1 MSIRVNEAGIS
12 QAVQWLRLHLPMQ
25 EVWLQS
31 LIEEVISHLPHHQK
45 AKTLKKKE
53 RERNNILTNSIKT
66 LKMVHRENQKDSM
79 RQHFKYF
86 LGLDKGSCSSTLDFF
101 LKIY

>member
-1 MSIRVNEAGIS
+1 MVKTSPSNAGSMASVADRGGKIPLASPPKS
-12 QAVQWLRLHLPMQ
+12 QN
-25 EVWLQS
+25 
-31 LIEEVISHLPHHQK
+31 I
-45 AKTLKKKE
+45 KKKE

-66 LKMVHRENQKDSM
+66 LKMVHREKQKDSM